1 MVRYEAKTAADY
13 ARRVRITLDAGHLQ
27 PDVWQLTRIAAS
39 RRLAPHACFG
49 VAAMSNAIRSVL
61 IAFTLLLATAAYAAN
76 DTPVGTWTQV
86 DDATGKPKSIIE
98 ITEQPD
104 GTLQGVVKQVL
115 FSDQGTHP
123 VCDKCEGDRH
133 NKPVDGM
140 VIMWGVK
147 KDGDVWDGGQILD
160 PNNGKTYRVKLSLK
174 ENGQK
179 LDVRGYIGM
188 PMLGRT
194 QTWIRKD

>member
-1 MVRYEAKTAADY
+1 M
-13 ARRVRITLDAGHLQ
+13 RIT
-27 PDVWQLTRIAAS
+27 
-39 RRLAPHACFG
+39 
-49 VAAMSNAIRSVL
+49 IRSVL
-61 IAFTLLLATAAYAAN
+61 IAFALLLATAAYAAN

-115 FSDQGTHP
+115 FSEQGTHP
-123 VCDKCEGDRH
+123 ICNKCEGERH
-133 NKPVDGM
+133 NQPVEGM

-147 KDGDVWDGGQILD
+147 QDGDAWGDGHILD
-160 PNNGKTYRVKLSLK
+160 PHNGKTYKVKLSLAD
-174 ENGQK
+174 NGQK

-188 PMLGRT
+188 PLLGRT
-194 QTWIRKD
+194 QTWIRKAADSQRDAPGSEDNG

>member
-1 MVRYEAKTAADY
+1 MR
-13 ARRVRITLDAGHLQ
+13 Q
-27 PDVWQLTRIAAS
+27 
-39 RRLAPHACFG
+39 
-49 VAAMSNAIRSVL
+49 AIRAAL
-61 IAFTLLLATAAYAAN
+61 IAFTLLLATAAYAAH

-98 ITEQPD
+98 ITEQAD

-115 FSDQGTHP
+115 FSSQGNHP
-123 VCDKCEGDRH
+123 ICDKCEGDRH
-133 NKPVDGM
+133 DKPIDGM

-160 PNNGKTYRVKLSLK
+160 PAKGKTYKVKLSLK

-194 QTWIRKD
+194 QTWIRKDATDSEPASTGSDDNG

>member
-1 MVRYEAKTAADY
+1 M
-13 ARRVRITLDAGHLQ
+13 
-27 PDVWQLTRIAAS
+27 QLTAIAGS
-39 RRLAPHACFG
+39 RRLTPPAHSG
-49 VAAMSNAIRSVL
+49 VAAMRTTLRSIL
-61 IAFTLLLATAAYAAN
+61 IAFALVLATAAYAAN

-104 GTLQGVVKQVL
+104 GTLQGTVKQVL
-115 FSDQGTHP
+115 FSDQGPHP
-123 VCDKCEGDRH
+123 VCEKCEGERH
-133 NKPVDGM
+133 NQPVEGM

-147 KDGDVWDGGQILD
+147 KNGDQWDGGQILD
-160 PNNGKTYRVKLSLK
+160 PHNGKTYRVKLSLK
-174 ENGQK
+174 DDGQK

-194 QTWIRKD
+194 QTWIRKDAADSQPASTGSDDNG

>member
-1 MVRYEAKTAADY
+1 M
-13 ARRVRITLDAGHLQ
+13 RI
-27 PDVWQLTRIAAS
+27 
-39 RRLAPHACFG
+39 
-49 VAAMSNAIRSVL
+49 AIRSIL
-61 IAFTLLLATAAYAAN
+61 IAITLLLATAAYAAN

-98 ITEQPD
+98 ITQQPD

-123 VCDKCEGDRH
+123 ICEKCEGERH
-133 NKPVDGM
+133 NQPVEGM

-147 KDGDVWDGGQILD
+147 QDGDVWDGGQILD
-160 PNNGKTYRVKLSLK
+160 PKNGKTYKVKLSLTDA
-174 ENGQK
+174 GQK

-194 QTWIRKD
+194 QTWIRKSGSE

>member
-1 MVRYEAKTAADY
+1 MVT
-13 ARRVRITLDAGHLQ
+13 V
-27 PDVWQLTRIAAS
+27 QLTRPAAS
-39 RRLAPHACFG
+39 RTLTPPARFG
-49 VAAMSNAIRSVL
+49 VAVMRIPLRSAL
-61 IAFTLLLATAAYAAN
+61 IAFTLLLATAAYAAS
-76 DTPVGTWTQV
+76 DTPIGTWTQV

-104 GTLQGVVKQVL
+104 GELQGVVKQVL
-115 FSDQGTHP
+115 FSDQGTNP
-123 VCDKCEGDRH
+123 ICDKCEGERH
-133 NKPVDGM
+133 NKPIDGM

-160 PNNGKTYRVKLSLK
+160 PGKGKTYKVKLSLSDD
-174 ENGQK
+174 GQK

-194 QTWIRKD
+194 QTWIRKAD

>member
-1 MVRYEAKTAADY
+1 MRT
-13 ARRVRITLDAGHLQ
+13 I
-27 PDVWQLTRIAAS
+27 
-39 RRLAPHACFG
+39 
-49 VAAMSNAIRSVL
+49 
-61 IAFTLLLATAAYAAN
+61 LATALLALGLLFAAQTFAA
-76 DTPVGTWTQV
+76 DTTPVGTWTQV

-104 GTLQGVVKQVL
+104 GALQGTVKQVL

-123 VCDKCEGDRH
+123 ICDKCEGDRH

-160 PNNGKTYRVKLSLK
+160 PHNGKTYKVKLTLTD
-174 ENGQK
+174 NGQK

-194 QTWIRKD
+194 QTWLRKAD

>member
-1 MVRYEAKTAADY
+1 MR
-13 ARRVRITLDAGHLQ
+13 Q
-27 PDVWQLTRIAAS
+27 
-39 RRLAPHACFG
+39 
-49 VAAMSNAIRSVL
+49 AIRAAL
-61 IAFTLLLATAAYAAN
+61 IAFTLLLATAAYAAH

-98 ITEQPD
+98 ITEQAD

-115 FSDQGTHP
+115 FSSQGTHP
-123 VCDKCEGDRH
+123 ICDKCEGDRH
-133 NKPVDGM
+133 DKPIDGM

-160 PNNGKTYRVKLSLK
+160 PAKGKTYKVKLSLK

-194 QTWIRKD
+194 QTWIRKDATDSQPASTGSDDHG